1 MSNSDRPEDLSAIR
15 HWGRVKNNLDAKG
28 RVSLPARFRRDGV
41 ECYVLNQGF
50 DGCLF
55 LFTPE
60 QYEKTLEKIQER
72 ARNKKTLRHYM
83 RKWTMDAT
91 DIRLDQ
97 QGRLLIPAEMLK
109 LAKLK
114 KEVVFQGTNDRI
126 ELWDPEIQQ
135 GYISEIEEKHAV
147 TFEDIAEILD

>member
-1 MSNSDRPEDLSAIR
+1 MK
-15 HWGRVKNNLDAKG
+15 HWGRVKNNLDSKG
-28 RVSLPARFRRDGV
+28 RVSLPARFRRDDV
-41 ECYVLNQGF
+41 EYYVLNQGF

-72 ARNKKTLRHYM
+72 TRNKKTLRHYM
-83 RKWTMDAT
+83 RKWTMFAT

-97 QGRLLIPAEMLK
+97 QGRLLIPAEL
-109 LAKLK
+109 LNLGGLQ
-114 KEVVFQGTNDRI
+114 KEVIFQGTNDRI
-126 ELWDPEIQQ
+126 ELWDPQAQEK
-135 GYISEIEEKHAV
+135 YVSEIEEKYSV